1 MTYQAPPEP
10 PPHPG
15 HPGSSSPP
23 AYPTPVQPPSY
34 GGYGWAAPPP
44 GPAPGL
50 KYAGFWI
57 RLGAQLIDTL
67 ILFIPLGILFALAI
81 APTLPALNCTVV
93 NTTGFQSAT
102 CTGFGAVFAALGIW
116 WVVALAVS
124 VGYFVGMWSWQGQTL
139 GQRLLGL
146 HVVDSH
152 TGTRISI
159 GRAVIRYI
167 GFVVSGY
174 VLYIGLIWAAFDAQ
188 KQGWHDKM
196 ASTFVV
202 QRV

>member
-1 MTYQAPPEP
+1 MTDQAPPEP

-15 HPGSSSPP
+15 HPGASSPP

-50 KYAGFWI
+50 KYAGFWV
-57 RLGAQLIDTL
+57 RFAAQLIDSL
-67 ILFIPLGILFALAI
+67 IIFIPLGILFAIAI
-81 APTLPALNCTVV
+81 APTLPAVNCTFV

-102 CTGFGAVFAALGIW
+102 CTGFGALLGALGIW
-116 WVVALAVS
+116 WVAALIVPAVYA
-124 VGYFVGMWSWQGQTL
+124 VVLWSWLGQTL

-146 HVVDSH
+146 HVVDAH

-167 GFVVSGY
+167 GFVVSTW

>member
-1 MTYQAPPEP
+1 VTDQAPPEP

-15 HPGSSSPP
+15 HPGP
-23 AYPTPVQPPSY
+23 AYPPPYGTPGPVPPY

-57 RLGAQLIDTL
+57 RFAAQLIDSL
-67 ILFIPLGILFALAI
+67 ILFIPIGIIFALAI
-81 APTLPALNCTVV
+81 APTLPAINCTFV
-93 NTTGFQSAT
+93 NTTGYQSAT
-102 CTGFGAVFAALGIW
+102 CTGLGTLFAALGIW
-116 WVVALAVS
+116 WLVALIVPAVYA
-124 VGYFVGMWSWQGQTL
+124 VVLWSWQGQTL
-139 GQRLLGL
+139 GQKLLGL
-146 HVVDSH
+146 HVVDAH
-152 TGTRISI
+152 TGTRISV

-167 GFVVSGY
+167 GFVISAW

>member
-1 MTYQAPPEP
+1 A
-10 PPHPG
+10 
-15 HPGSSSPP
+15 
-23 AYPTPVQPPSY
+23 
-34 GGYGWAAPPP
+34 
-44 GPAPGL
+44 
-50 KYAGFWI
+50 I
-57 RLGAQLIDTL
+57 
-67 ILFIPLGILFALAI
+67 AI
-81 APTLPALNCTVV
+81 APTLPALNCTFV
-93 NTTGFQSAT
+93 NTAGFQSAT
-102 CTGFGAVFAALGIW
+102 CTGFGTLFAALGIW
-116 WVVALAVS
+116 WLVALIVS

-139 GQRLLGL
+139 GQKLLGL
-146 HVVDSH
+146 HVVDAF

-167 GFVVSGY
+167 GIIVSAW

>member
-1 MTYQAPPEP
+1 VTYQAPPEP

>member
-1 MTYQAPPEP
+1 VTYQAPPEP

-15 HPGSSSPP
+15 HPGSASPP